1 MVVNMTDFDVILG
14 MDWLA
19 ENRASIDCHQKEVK
33 FSPPIGPTFKFKGT
47 NTGITPKVVSM
58 MKAKKLVQQGGWAIL
73 ACVVDVREKEK
84 TLENVSIV
92 NEFPYV
98 FPNDLPGISPSWVVD
113 FVIKHELGTG
123 PISKAPYHMVLTELK
138 ELKMYLQDLLNKG
151 FIRPSVSP

>member
-1 MVVNMTDFDVILG
+1 
-14 MDWLA
+14 
-19 ENRASIDCHQKEVK
+19 
-33 FSPPIGPTFKFKGT
+33 
-47 NTGITPKVVSM
+47 M
-58 MKAKKLVQQGGWAIL
+58 MKANRLVQQGGWAIL

-113 FVIKHELGTG
+113 FVIEHELETG
-123 PISKAPYHMVLTELK
+123 PIFKAPYHMVLTELK

>member
-1 MVVNMTDFDVILG
+1 
-14 MDWLA
+14 
-19 ENRASIDCHQKEVK
+19 
-33 FSPPIGPTFKFKGT
+33 
-47 NTGITPKVVSM
+47 M
-58 MKAKKLVQQGGWAIL
+58 MKANRLVQQGGWAIL
-73 ACVVDVREKEK
+73 ACVVDVRGKEK

-113 FVIKHELGTG
+113 FVIEHELGTG